1 MTGQFSSVLSLAA
14 MNNMNHLK
22 IIFLE
27 SRFPE
32 LALSHLYLIECQQPC
47 SLFQQCHAKIAFYPS
62 QHLSL
67 NQSTWIKAKDLLP
80 FHLFEIS
87 CGTMQAFSSSPTMMC
102 QISILS
108 FCRESN
114 SQYEA
119 LNIHEGRC
127 SHRYKR
133 QLVFIDSFRV
143 QS

>member
-1 MTGQFSSVLSLAA
+1 
-14 MNNMNHLK
+14 MNDKNHLK

-47 SLFQQCHAKIAFYPS
+47 SLFQQCHANIAFYPP

-67 NQSTWIKAKDLLP
+67 NQSTWIQSQGSFTFP
-80 FHLFEIS
+80 PFEIS
-87 CGTMQAFSSSPTMMC
+87 CGTMRAFSLSPTMMC

-119 LNIHEGRC
+119 LNIREGRC
-127 SHRYKR
+127 SLRYKR
-133 QLVFIDSFRV
+133 QFLFIDSFRV